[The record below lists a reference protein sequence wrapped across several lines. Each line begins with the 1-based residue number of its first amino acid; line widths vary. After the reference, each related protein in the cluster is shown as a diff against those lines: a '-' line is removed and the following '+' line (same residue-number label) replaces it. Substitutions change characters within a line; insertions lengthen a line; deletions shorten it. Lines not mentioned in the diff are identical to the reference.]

1 MTRPLY
7 PTRSGI
13 MARLGVAFLTWR
25 RYLQRNLAP
34 HGVTLKQHYVLRQ
47 LEKSDYLYPSD
58 IAEALFCDRP
68 TATVIL
74 DNLEKQGWIQRQ
86 PDPENRRY
94 TRISITPGGR
104 AKMFELQALP
114 GVDFDPLEPFT
125 EEELREFSR
134 LLAKLNHHLDQI
146 RDGEGKEETGE

>member
-1 MTRPLY
+1 MTKPLF
-7 PTRSGI
+7 PTRSAI
-13 MARLGVAFLTWR
+13 MSRLGVAFLTWR

-34 HGVTLKQHYVLRQ
+34 YGITLKQHYVLRQ
-47 LEKSDYLYPSD
+47 LDQNEYLFPSD

-74 DNLEKQGWIQRQ
+74 DNLEKQGWVRRETD
-86 PDPENRRY
+86 PDNRKY

-104 AKMFELQALP
+104 EKLAELQALP
-114 GVDFDPLEPFT
+114 DVDFDPLDPFT

-134 LLAKLNHHLDQI
+134 LLTKLNHHLDQI
-146 RDGEGKEETGE
+146 RDKE

>member
-7 PTRSGI
+7 PNRSGI

-25 RYLQRNLAP
+25 RYLQRSIAP
-34 HGVTLKQHYVLRQ
+34 HGITLKQHYVLHQ
-47 LEKSDYLYPSD
+47 LEKTDYLYPSD

-74 DNLEKQGWIQRQ
+74 DNLEKQGWIQRL

-94 TRISITPGGR
+94 TRISITPSGHE
-104 AKMFELQALP
+104 KLSELHALP

-125 EEELREFSR
+125 TEELDEFSR
-134 LLAKLNHHLDQI
+134 LLAKLNRHLDQI
-146 RDGEGKEETGE
+146 RDGDSQEVSSF